1 MRGMKGKQYINV
13 YTSSAPLELLLNALV
28 VIIKM
33 NEQAY
38 ITLCD
43 ENIDFFNYISFRETQ
58 IIVVF
63 YQP

>member
-13 YTSSAPLELLLNALV
+13 CTSSAPLELFLNALV

-38 ITLCD
+38 IDLQD
-43 ENIDFFNYISFRETQ
+43 ENIDFYLRHDCSGYQ
-58 IIVVF
+58 I
-63 YQP
+63 